1 MDNVILGLLLL
12 SDRTIYQ
19 LRDRIAK
26 GMDLMFSSSMGSI
39 QAAIKK
45 LSSSGYITFT
55 EVVKQGKYKKVYHI
69 TDSGRQHFMEWV
81 NAPMEAHG
89 AKFPELTKVYFMG
102 FAEESNR
109 EASIQQH
116 LIFLR
121 QQYAVLNTICQ
132 EAEQMRVPEEFA
144 DILHYQALSAVYGRD
159 MMKFNIEWFEN
170 LLERMRKEKNEGI

>member
-12 SDRTIYQ
+12 SNRTIYQ

-45 LSSSGYITFT
+45 LSASGYIGFT
-55 EVVKQGKYKKVYHI
+55 EIVEQGKYKKVYYI

-89 AKFPELTKVYFMG
+89 AKFPELTKDLILNG
-102 FAEESNR
+102 N
-109 EASIQQH
+109 IQCSRR
-116 LIFLR
+116 LICDQKLRLICQCHSDHHSLAHTAGKLMWITVVSFLR
-121 QQYAVLNTICQ
+121 LRNT
-132 EAEQMRVPEEFA
+132 
-144 DILHYQALSAVYGRD
+144 
-159 MMKFNIEWFEN
+159 N
-170 LLERMRKEKNEGI
+170 LCKQFQ

>member
-12 SDRTIYQ
+12 SSRTIYQ

-45 LSSSGYITFT
+45 LSNSGYITFT
-55 EVVKQGKYKKVYHI
+55 EIVEQGKYKKVYHI
-69 TDSGRQHFMEWV
+69 TDSGRQHFMAWV

-102 FAEESNR
+102 FAEEANR

-116 LIFLR
+116 LTFLR
-121 QQYAVLNTICQ
+121 QQYTVLEAICQ
-132 EAEQMRVPEEFA
+132 DAEGMSVPDEFA
-144 DILHYQALSAVYGRD
+144 DILHYQHLSAVYGRD
-159 MMKFNIEWFEN
+159 MMKFNIEWFET
-170 LLERMRKEKNEGI
+170 LLERMRNEKNEGI

>member
-12 SDRTIYQ
+12 SNRTIYQ

-45 LSSSGYITFT
+45 LSASGYIGFT
-55 EVVKQGKYKKVYHI
+55 EIVEQGKYKKVYHI

-102 FAEESNR
+102 FAEEANR
-109 EASIQQH
+109 TASIEQH
-116 LIFLR
+116 LAFLR
-121 QQYAVLNTICQ
+121 QQYAILNTICQ
-132 EAEQMRVPEEFA
+132 EAAQMQVSEEFA
-144 DILHYQALSAVYGRD
+144 DILHYQALSAIYGRD
-159 MMKFNIEWFEN
+159 MMKFNIDWFEN
-170 LLERMRKEKNEGI
+170 LLESMRNK

>member
-12 SDRTIYQ
+12 SNRTIYQ

-55 EVVKQGKYKKVYHI
+55 EVVEQGKYKKVYHI

-102 FAEESNR
+102 YAEESNR

-170 LLERMRKEKNEGI
+170 LLERMRNEKNEGI